1 MTHETI
7 TWIPVTDRLP
17 DDDETVM
24 IYAPTVNEPV
34 WLGCLSGDTG
44 RWYDVDDSYHMT
56 SRAVTHW
63 ATIPKGPT
71 T

>member
-1 MTHETI
+1 MTRETI
-7 TWIPVTDRLP
+7 TWVPVDERLP
-17 DDDETVM
+17 DADETVL
-24 IYAPTVNEPV
+24 IYAPTSDEPI
-34 WLGCLSGDTG
+34 WLGCMSGASG

-56 SRAVTHW
+56 ARAVTHW